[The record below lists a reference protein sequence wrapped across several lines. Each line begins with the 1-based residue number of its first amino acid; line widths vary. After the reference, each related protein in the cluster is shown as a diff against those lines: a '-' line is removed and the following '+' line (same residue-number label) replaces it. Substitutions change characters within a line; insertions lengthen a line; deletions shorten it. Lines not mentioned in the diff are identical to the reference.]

1 MLLGPLGRTRDTSG
15 DDLGEAD
22 PEPAIHVSRTRG
34 VENIV
39 VWIQKEIALQ
49 PRRRGFHLITREV
62 IAAIPELGSV
72 DVGLLHLFLL
82 HTSASLS
89 INENADPDVPVDLE
103 MALNTVVPESL
114 PYVHT
119 LEGPDDSPAHMK
131 ASLLGCSLTVPI
143 RHGRLLL
150 GTWQGLYLC
159 EHRNRGGRRRL
170 VATIHGEPVPSQA

>member
-1 MLLGPLGRTRDTSG
+1 M
-15 DDLGEAD
+15 
-22 PEPAIHVSRTRG
+22 
-34 VENIV
+34 
-39 VWIQKEIALQ
+39 WIQHEIDLQ
-49 PRRRGFHLITREV
+49 PKRRGFHLITREV
-62 IAAIPELGSV
+62 MAAIPELSSV
-72 DVGLLHLFLL
+72 HVGLLHLFLL

-119 LEGPDDSPAHMK
+119 LEGPDDSPAHLK

-143 RHGRLLL
+143 RRGRLML

-159 EHRNRGGRRRL
+159 EHRNHGGRRRL
-170 VATIHGEPVPSQA
+170 IATIHGERLQGDG